1 MLPQQQ
7 WRSRM
12 HTTSTRR
19 ALKTTAKLI
28 LAAIAIAIG
37 AQIIGTIIT
46 TGRAAQERWAE
57 VTQRVTGG

>member
-1 MLPQQQ
+1 
-7 WRSRM
+7 M